1 MKPIGRAAC
10 LAALIT
16 ATALCAGDALAR
28 VFPFGSRTRSV
39 NDLGNQYVPYHAYL
53 WDLLHGKAD
62 GDLFVNWRSGFG
74 SSLLPDL
81 GTYLTSPFAPLVAL
95 FPRDEIDLAVYVI
108 TVAKLAAAGA
118 VMAWLLLRLRPG
130 RWWVA
135 GALGGSYALCG
146 WALADASYNPMW
158 LDGLIAFPLL
168 CLVGEWA
175 LAGRRPVLGAL
186 LVAVVWTANFY
197 TAYMATLGAGLL
209 LLARLLTDSGSVRE
223 RLVALRRAAL
233 TTALGM
239 GLAAPVVLVIYFG
252 TRHAYPGRD
261 TVFSAV
267 PWTDVLARL
276 LPGTYGFG
284 SPALYVNTAALL
296 LALTLPFNSA
306 VPRRARLVLTLLVV
320 AVTVSFQWGP
330 THLVWNAF
338 STPNGSAYRQA
349 FVLCGLLVIAAWWSF
364 SHGIAGRLP
373 VPAASGVLALVVAGA
388 SFSGLM
394 HRWTI
399 PIALVGA
406 ATAVVTLMVMAARV
420 PRPRVVACCAVVLI
434 AVQLGQSAGT
444 TARADRLRLAHA
456 DDYAPWGE
464 RQSEQRDAIAEAD
477 DWPRERTEPGREQ
490 TVANDPMLVG
500 GQGAQYYSSMTSDV
514 LSRTLTA
521 LGGGWTSRGRSVQ
534 SLDNPVTDVV
544 FSVGARV
551 HSPPD
556 PHQWW
561 NPREGGAP
569 VVTRRE
575 VPPLVTVR
583 PAGAVPEFGASA
595 FRNQEKLLGARV
607 YTVPRIQ
614 PVTTRPGVAARITA
628 SCPAGSETQLWAP
641 NYSGT
646 ARLADAA
653 PATAPATASATDPVT
668 ASGASSGTGPRATVG
683 RFQADP
689 RDDLRPDA
697 HPEPDHEPHLGPRPV
712 TKIAAMQP
720 LGTVPPSGRV
730 TIELSPD
737 KGGTVPDG
745 ALGCLDTR
753 RLSESVQRLKTT
765 GATDVRVSGHSVTA
779 ELPAHA
785 KGFAVLA
792 VPRIAGWRCAAG
804 DSAPRPADSYL
815 GLVAVPLAD
824 SSAPTT
830 VRCDFRPPGLRIGAL
845 VGGAALLVL
854 IGLIVHSVRL
864 ARSSRRNT
872 RQEASC

>member
-28 VFPFGSRTRSV
+28 VFPFGPRTRSV

-53 WDLLHGKAD
+53 WDLLHGRAD

-130 RWWVA
+130 SWWVA

-146 WALADASYNPMW
+146 WAVADAAYNPMW

-186 LVAVVWTANFY
+186 VVAVVWIANFY

-209 LLARLLTDSGSVRE
+209 LLARLLIDSHPVRE

-233 TTALGM
+233 TSALGM

-252 TRHAYPGRD
+252 TLHAYPGRD

-276 LPGTYGFG
+276 LPGTWGFG

-330 THLVWNAF
+330 THLFWNAF

-373 VPAASGVLALVVAGA
+373 VPAASGVLVLVVAGA
-388 SFSGLM
+388 SFSALM
-394 HRWTI
+394 YRWTI
-399 PIALVGA
+399 PLALVGA
-406 ATAVVTLMVMAARV
+406 ATAVVTLMVMAARRS
-420 PRPRVVACCAVVLI
+420 RPRVVACCAVLLI
-434 AVQLGQSAGT
+434 AVQMGQSAGT
-444 TARADRLRLAHA
+444 TAVADRLRLAHA

-464 RQSEQRDAIAEAD
+464 RQSAQRDAIVRAD
-477 DWPRERTEPGREQ
+477 DWPRDRTEPGREQ
-490 TVANDPMLVG
+490 TVANDPLLVG

-534 SLDNPVTDVV
+534 SLDNPVTDVL

-551 HSPPD
+551 SSPPD
-556 PHQWW
+556 PHQRW
-561 NPREGGAP
+561 NPQGGGAP
-569 VVTRRE
+569 VVARRE
-575 VPPLVTVR
+575 VPSLVTVR
-583 PAGAVPEFGASA
+583 PAGPVPEFGASA

-614 PVTTRPGVAARITA
+614 PVTTRRGVAARITA
-628 SCPAGSETQLWAP
+628 SCPTGSEPQLWAP

-646 ARLADAA
+646 ARLVDAA
-653 PATAPATASATDPVT
+653 P
-668 ASGASSGTGPRATVG
+668 ATVG

-689 RDDLRPDA
+689 RDDLHPDA
-697 HPEPDHEPHLGPRPV
+697 HPDRHHEPHLGPRPV

-720 LGTVPPSGRV
+720 LGTVTSSGRV

-745 ALGCLDTR
+745 ALGCLDTG
-753 RLSESVQRLKTT
+753 RLREATHRLQAT

-845 VGGAALLVL
+845 VGGASLVVLIVLLV
-854 IGLIVHSVRL
+854 HSGRL
-864 ARSSRRNT
+864 ARSSRRKT

>member
-209 LLARLLTDSGSVRE
+209 LLARLLTDSRSVRE

-233 TTALGM
+233 TSALGM

-252 TRHAYPGRD
+252 TRHAYPGRN

-284 SPALYVNTAALL
+284 SPALYLNTAALL
-296 LALTLPFNSA
+296 LALTLPFNPA
-306 VPRRARLVLTLLVV
+306 VPRRVRRVLTVLVIGV
-320 AVTVSFQWGP
+320 AVSFQWGP

-338 STPNGSAYRQA
+338 STPNGSAFRQA
-349 FVLCGLLVIAAWWSF
+349 FVLCGLMVIAAWCSF
-364 SHGIAGRLP
+364 AHGVPGRRPIL
-373 VPAASGVLALVVAGA
+373 AASGVLALVMAGA
-388 SFSGLM
+388 SVSGLVN
-394 HRWTI
+394 RWTI

-406 ATAVVTLMVMAARV
+406 ASGVVVLALMAADR
-420 PRPRVVACCAVVLI
+420 PRPRAVVAFCAALLI
-434 AVQLGQSAGT
+434 TVQLAQSAGT
-444 TARADRLRLAHA
+444 TALADKLRLAHA

-464 RQSEQRDAIAEAD
+464 RQREQRDAIAGAD

-490 TVANDPMLVG
+490 TVANDPLLVG

-561 NPREGGAP
+561 NPQEGGAP
-569 VVTRRE
+569 VVTRRA

-607 YTVPRIQ
+607 YTVPRIR

-628 SCPAGSETQLWAP
+628 SCPVGSAAQLWAP
-641 NYSGT
+641 HFSGT
-646 ARLADAA
+646 ARLREA
-653 PATAPATASATDPVT
+653 ASATD
-668 ASGASSGTGPRATVG
+668 SGAGSATPVG
-683 RFQADP
+683 RFGAD
-689 RDDLRPDA
+689 A
-697 HPEPDHEPHLGPRPV
+697 NPV
-712 TKIAAMQP
+712 TQIASMQP

-745 ALGCLDTR
+745 ALGCLDTG

-765 GATDVRVSGHSVTA
+765 GATEVEVSGHSVTA
-779 ELPAHA
+779 VLPPGA
-785 KGFAVLA
+785 KRTAVLA

-804 DSAPRPADSYL
+804 GSAPRPADSYL

-854 IGLIVHSVRL
+854 IGLIAHSVRL

>member
-1 MKPIGRAAC
+1 MKPISRAAC

-16 ATALCAGDALAR
+16 ASALCAGEALAR
-28 VFPFGSRTRSV
+28 VFPFGPRTRGV

-53 WDLLHGKAD
+53 WDLLHGRAD

-118 VMAWLLLRLRPG
+118 AMAWLLLRLRPG

-135 GALGGSYALCG
+135 AALGGSYALCG
-146 WALADASYNPMW
+146 WAVADAAYNPMW

-175 LAGRRPVLGAL
+175 IAGRRPVLGVL
-186 LVAVVWTANFY
+186 VVAVAWTANFY

-209 LLARLLTDSGSVRE
+209 LLARLLAQSHPVRE

-233 TTALGM
+233 TTVLGM
-239 GLAAPVVLVIYFG
+239 GLAAPVVVVVYFG
-252 TRHAYPGRD
+252 TLHAYPGRN

-267 PWTDVLARL
+267 PWTDLLARL
-276 LPGTYGFG
+276 LPATYSFG

-296 LALTLPFNSA
+296 LALTLPFNPA
-306 VPRRARLVLTLLVV
+306 VPRRARLVVTVLVV
-320 AVTVSFQWGP
+320 AVALSFQWGP

-364 SHGIAGRLP
+364 AHGIPGRRPLL
-373 VPAASGVLALVVAGA
+373 AASGVLALVVAGA
-388 SFSGLM
+388 SVSGLVAYP
-394 HRWTI
+394 WTAPI
-399 PIALVGA
+399 PVPVLIALAGA
-406 ATAVVTLMVMAARV
+406 ATAVVALIVMAAGR
-420 PRPRVVACCAVVLI
+420 PRPRAVACCAVLLVT
-434 AVQLGQSAGT
+434 VQLGQSAGT
-444 TARADRLRLAHA
+444 TALADRMRLAHA
-456 DDYAPWGE
+456 DDYAPWGA
-464 RQSEQRDAIAEAD
+464 RQRDQRDAIARAD
-477 DWPRERTEPGREQ
+477 DWPRHRTEPGREQ
-490 TVANDPMLVG
+490 TVGNDPLLVG

-534 SLDNPVTDVV
+534 SLDNAVTDVL

-551 HSPPD
+551 RSPPD
-556 PHQWW
+556 PHQRW
-561 NPREGGAP
+561 NPQEGGAP

-583 PAGAVPEFGASA
+583 PAGPVPEFGASA

-607 YTVPRIQ
+607 YTVPRIR
-614 PVTTRPGVAARITA
+614 PVTTSPGGTARITA
-628 SCPAGSETQLWAP
+628 SCPAGSEAQLWAP
-641 NYSGT
+641 HYWGT
-646 ARLADAA
+646 ARLMDAASAAA
-653 PATAPATASATDPVT
+653 PAVGPATDSATDSAT
-668 ASGASSGTGPRATVG
+668 TSGAESRNPVG
-683 RFQADP
+683 RF
-689 RDDLRPDA
+689 RGET
-697 HPEPDHEPHLGPRPV
+697 HPV
-712 TKIAAMQP
+712 TKIASMQP
-720 LGTVPPSGRV
+720 LGTVPSSGRV
-730 TIELSPD
+730 TIELRPD
-737 KGGTVPDG
+737 KGGAIPDG
-745 ALGCLDTR
+745 ALGCLDTG
-753 RLSESVQRLKTT
+753 RLREAVDRLKAT
-765 GATDVRVSGHSVTA
+765 GATEVHVSGHTVTA

-785 KGFAVLA
+785 RGFAVLA

-815 GLVAVPLAD
+815 GLVAVPLAG

-830 VRCDFRPPGLRIGAL
+830 VSCSFRPPGLRIGAL
-845 VGGAALLVL
+845 VGGASLLALIVL
-854 IGLIVHSVRL
+854 ILIVRGGRL
-864 ARSSRRNT
+864 TRSSRRKT
-872 RQEASC
+872 RQEAPC